1 MTKPR
6 TVAEARARIA
16 GCQFPDCV
24 FCIEASNVIAAIA
37 ARDAFVKAANVA
49 HEEYATLAAT
59 RIINMAIDAAK
70 ELP

>member
-6 TVAEARARIA
+6 SIAECR
-16 GCQFPDCV
+16 FPDCA
-24 FCIEASNVIAAIA
+24 FCIEPSNVIVAIA
-37 ARDAFVKAANVA
+37 TRDAFVKASNVA
-49 HEEYATLAAT
+49 HEEYATLTAT